1 MGGSCMQISAN
12 TIQKMNNLS
21 EENQKIIVS
30 LVDQL
35 SMTPLDALS
44 KLREQGLKN
53 PMEMDEINAFIS
65 ETRRQKC

>member
-1 MGGSCMQISAN
+1 MGGKCMQISAN

-21 EENQKIIVS
+21 EENQQIIVS
-30 LVDQL
+30 LVEQL
-35 SMTPLDALS
+35 SMTPLDVLS

-53 PMEMDEINAFIS
+53 PMEMDEINSFIS

>member
-1 MGGSCMQISAN
+1 MGGNCMQISSK

-21 EENQKIIVS
+21 EENQKIITT

-35 SMTPLDALS
+35 SMTPLDVLS

-53 PMEMDEINAFIS
+53 PMEMDEINTFIS
-65 ETRRQKC
+65 ETREQKC

>member
-1 MGGSCMQISAN
+1 MGGNCMQISAN
-12 TIQKMNNLS
+12 TIQKMNSLS

-35 SMTPLDALS
+35 SMTPLDVLS
-44 KLREQGLKN
+44 RLREQGLKN
-53 PMEMDEINAFIS
+53 PMEMNEINAFIS